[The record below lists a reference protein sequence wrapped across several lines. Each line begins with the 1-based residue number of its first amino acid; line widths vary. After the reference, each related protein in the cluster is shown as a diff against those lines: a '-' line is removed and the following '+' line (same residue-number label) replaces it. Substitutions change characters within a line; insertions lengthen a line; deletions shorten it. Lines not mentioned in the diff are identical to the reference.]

1 MINYIN
7 ELYKQEVEDNKE
19 LKEWIDKLAEFIL
32 VEHYRITYVDKE
44 QFNNKK
50 REIVEEI
57 CLEREKNERK

>member
-1 MINYIN
+1 MISYIN
-7 ELYKQEVEDNKE
+7 ELYKKEVEDNKE

-32 VEHYRITYVDKE
+32 VEHYRTTYVDKE
-44 QFNNKK
+44 QFNRKK

>member
-7 ELYKQEVEDNKE
+7 GLYKQEVEDNKE

-50 REIVEEI
+50 REIVERI
-57 CLEREKNERK
+57 CL